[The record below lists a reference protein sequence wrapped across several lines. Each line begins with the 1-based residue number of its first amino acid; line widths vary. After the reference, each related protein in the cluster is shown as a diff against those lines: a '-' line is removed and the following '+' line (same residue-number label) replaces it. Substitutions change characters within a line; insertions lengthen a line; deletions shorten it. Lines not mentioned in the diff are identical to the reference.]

1 MPNGSSK
8 SHRTLKK
15 AHGFIC
21 VSNTIENI
29 TVGVVGFPG
38 VLAVALVLF
47 GVADAQTPE
56 DALTSKIAS
65 VRYPPL
71 AETARIQGDVR
82 LTVKSGAV
90 TLLSGHA
97 LLASAAVENTKTFAP
112 IQGATNAAVTYHFV
126 IDTPFT
132 SVPTSVTVKRGNAV
146 ERAVLWM
153 FGRKTEKAATEYR
166 CEEGTPPPS
175 DVKIVDSVIEIW
187 IHGREHCLETEAATI
202 AARY

>member
-1 MPNGSSK
+1 M
-8 SHRTLKK
+8 
-15 AHGFIC
+15 
-21 VSNTIENI
+21 
-29 TVGVVGFPG
+29 GVVGFPG

-90 TLLSGHA
+90 TLLSGHP
-97 LLASAAVENTKTFAP
+97 LLAPVAVENAKTSAP
-112 IQGATNAAVTYHFV
+112 IQGEKNVEVTYHFV

-153 FGRKTEKAATEYR
+153 FGRKTEKVAIEYL
-166 CEEGTPPPS
+166 CEVGIPPPNNF
-175 DVKIVDSVIEIW
+175 KIADAVIEIW
-187 IHGREHCLETEAATI
+187 IHGREHCLETEVAMI
-202 AARY
+202 AAKR